1 MTGSGAVDDKAILRH
16 HKASPLCW
24 AARLLSLGYG
34 LLIALYALGVFIAA
48 SVGRGISRGEAVEW
62 VLGLLFI
69 LLWFIPLALAVIA
82 WRWHL
87 VGGTLITAGSAGL
100 YLFFA
105 HSVNMQWGI
114 HLYLLPLLA
123 GGILHLLAWHMEK
136 RTRQLP
142 QPA

>member
-24 AARLLSLGYG
+24 AARLLASGYG
-34 LLIALYALGVFIAA
+34 LLIALYALGAFI
-48 SVGRGISRGEAVEW
+48 VTLIGHVSRGGNTEFM
-62 VLGLLFI
+62 LGLLFV
-69 LLWFIPLALAVIA
+69 LPWFIPLALAVIA

-105 HSVNMQWGI
+105 HSGNMQWGI

-142 QPA
+142 QLA